1 MEQGTGQPDP
11 FDLDVAPAEPRAS
24 DEAPAVAEVMELA
37 EKLEPGDRTQ
47 LIIWLFGTLPA
58 KNRSA
63 IMAFGLENLRPRSS
77 DGTVYG
83 WAPHASPRPSPLWQ
97 KLFDTTETSDLY
109 SAPRRFDLATIFV
122 VTAAYSI
129 LFGAMAAMDFG
140 PLAKITVG
148 FLVTTVA
155 ASQAFYQNVANPRG
169 VSVVAGAIT
178 MSVMLV
184 LLTLFVKEWRDQPI
198 FVVVVLFGLVGGAIA
213 GYLSGVLVGGV
224 FLIADALRK
233 RFERRSKQ
241 ASNEEPVDEAE

>member
-1 MEQGTGQPDP
+1 
-11 FDLDVAPAEPRAS
+11 
-24 DEAPAVAEVMELA
+24 
-37 EKLEPGDRTQ
+37 
-47 LIIWLFGTLPA
+47 
-58 KNRSA
+58 
-63 IMAFGLENLRPRSS
+63 
-77 DGTVYG
+77 
-83 WAPHASPRPSPLWQ
+83 
-97 KLFDTTETSDLY
+97 
-109 SAPRRFDLATIFV
+109 
-122 VTAAYSI
+122 
-129 LFGAMAAMDFG
+129 
-140 PLAKITVG
+140 VG

-233 RFERRSKQ
+233 RFERRSKE